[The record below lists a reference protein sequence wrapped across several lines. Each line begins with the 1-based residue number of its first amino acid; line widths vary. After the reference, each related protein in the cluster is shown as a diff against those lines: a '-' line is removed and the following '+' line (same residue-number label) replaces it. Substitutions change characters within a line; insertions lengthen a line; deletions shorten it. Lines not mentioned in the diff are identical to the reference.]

1 MGFASSEATRNV
13 AAGFVDPDGGDP
25 LRRFYILHLVLDGHD
40 GGGYCSA
47 QVISAFG
54 TGTVGHLT
62 AVPRRIWIFSRQ
74 LWTFCI
80 REAAACVKASDPAT
94 RVAVGYC
101 HILACVYLPFELL
114 LRIYTGVCRVRA

>member
-1 MGFASSEATRNV
+1 MSPPGLWIQTAEI
-13 AAGFVDPDGGDP
+13 
-25 LRRFYILHLVLDGHD
+25 RRFYIVHLVLDGHD

-74 LWTFCI
+74 LWTFGI
-80 REAAACVKASDPAT
+80 REAAACVKASDPVTQPPGSPSDIAIYWLAY
-94 RVAVGYC
+94 RVRA
-101 HILACVYLPFELL
+101 FELL
-114 LRIYTGVCRVRA
+114 HRIYTGV